1 MKKMSLNRE
10 DIHVIAQPLPGSIRA
25 FSRRMK
31 SGRVCIVVNASLD
44 EDGKRKALNHELEH
58 INRNDFDSEA
68 QVHVLES
75 GL

>member
-1 MKKMSLNRE
+1 MSLNRE
-10 DIHVIAQPLPGSIRA
+10 DIQIVAQPLPGSIRA

-44 EDGKRKALNHELEH
+44 EEGKKKALNHELEH
-58 INRNDFDSEA
+58 INRNDFDSEDG
-68 QVHVLES
+68 VHVLES